1 MIIYVHHTL
10 SPLGSTIYMI
20 AINLINIQL
29 ATIEMVAFK
38 DSENKEK
45 KKDLNILKL
54 HVGKRHKLTIQSKL

>member
-1 MIIYVHHTL
+1 
-10 SPLGSTIYMI
+10 MI